1 VEKKRLG
8 ERLPFFLLTIDSGS
22 KIAKKV
28 DSMAVSLVKGANVS
42 LSKEAPGLKAVFVG
56 LGWDARQTM
65 GDDFDLDASAFLL
78 QENGHVKQDED
89 FIFFNNLKSIDG
101 SIEHSGDNLT
111 GGSEGDDEVINVN
124 LEAVPKDIKKIV
136 FTVSIYDAQG
146 RGQNFGMV
154 DNAFIRVVNLENNME
169 IARFDLGEDMSVETA
184 MIFGEIYRRQ
194 DEWKFRAVGQGVAGG
209 LAALAVGYGVNVGD

>member
-1 VEKKRLG
+1 
-8 ERLPFFLLTIDSGS
+8 
-22 KIAKKV
+22 V
-28 DSMAVSLVKGANVS
+28 DI
-42 LSKEAPGLKAVFVG
+42 
-56 LGWDARQTM
+56 GWDARQTV

-78 QENGHVKQDED
+78 QENGQVKQFED

-101 SIEHSGDNLT
+101 AIEHSGDNLT

-124 LEAVPKDIKKIV
+124 LEAVPEGIKKIV
-136 FTVSIYDAQG
+136 FTVSIYEAQS

-169 IARFDLGEDMSVETA
+169 IVRFDLGEDMSVETA

-209 LAALAVGYGVNVGD
+209 LVALAVGYGVGKKY